1 MNFKLLITF
10 EERMRIENNFIKNIK
25 VIILSAIISIFG
37 LNFSCLYA
45 QETSGSLP
53 ARDKIESQYKW
64 NVGDIYK
71 TQQDWEN
78 DFKWVET
85 NIEELKNFQGK
96 LSSSS
101 TELFNCIK
109 FSENIN
115 KKLSRLYLYA
125 SLSKDLDLGN
135 AENAGRYDRV
145 SGLGAKVSEKMAFI
159 NPEIIS
165 MPEATLWKYV
175 DEKPELKIFKQFF
188 NNLLRTKA
196 HTLNKDMEQLLA
208 LASPLTQVPYNTFGI
223 FKNAEMPF
231 PTVKD
236 TEGNEITISDGRYYA
251 ALYSTDRSYR
261 ERVYKGYYKPFMDY
275 KNTFNSLFTGNIK
288 ANTFSAKAR
297 KYNSNREAALTPNN
311 IPLSVYDNLVKTVD
325 ENLQPLHRW
334 AKLKQK
340 ILKLKDF
347 HPYDTYVTLFPSTDR
362 KYSYDESKDIL
373 LDALK
378 PLGEDY
384 LSHLKS
390 AFNNR
395 WIDVFET
402 KGKRSGAYSSGTTYG
417 VHPYVLL
424 NWNNQLNDVFTFAHE
439 MGHNMH
445 SYYTEHTQPFV
456 YADYSIFVAEVASTA
471 NEALLLDYLIEHAK
485 TKEEKLSLIEHNL
498 NSITTT
504 FYRQTR
510 FAAFEQWA
518 NSSYEKGEA
527 ITPENL
533 SKKYGEMYQAYWG
546 DNMTVD
552 KEETYTWA
560 RIPHFYYNF
569 YVFQYA
575 TSFAASQAIVAK
587 IKKEGQPAIDKYL
600 QFLKSG
606 SSLYPIDILK
616 KAGVDMNSED
626 PIKAVVA
633 KMNQLL
639 DEMEKVLNEK

>member
-1 MNFKLLITF
+1 MNKKKYYTKK
-10 EERMRIENNFIKNIK
+10 IKE
-25 VIILSAIISIFG
+25 IILAVLVSMLVVNVSSLF
-37 LNFSCLYA
+37 A
-45 QETSGSLP
+45 QETGGGLP
-53 ARDKIESQYKW
+53 VRDKIENQYKW
-64 NVGDIYK
+64 NVQDIYK

-78 DFKWVET
+78 DFNW
-85 NIEELKNFQGK
+85 IEENLSGFQKFQGK

-101 TELFNCIK
+101 KELLNCIK

-115 KKLSRLYLYA
+115 KKLSRLFLYA

-145 SGLGAKVSEKMAFI
+145 SGFASKVSEKMAFI
-159 NPEIIS
+159 NPEIIA
-165 MPEATLWKYV
+165 MPEKTLWQFV
-175 DEKPELKIFKQFF
+175 DEQPGLAMYKHFF
-188 NNLLRTKA
+188 DNLLRTKA
-196 HTLNKDMEQLLA
+196 HTLSKEQEQLMA
-208 LASPLTQVPYNTFGI
+208 LASPLTQVAYNTFGI

-231 PTVKD
+231 PSVKD
-236 TEGNEITISDGRYYA
+236 PDGKNITISDGRYYA

-261 ERVYKGYYKPFMDY
+261 EKVYKGYYKPFMEF
-275 KNTFNSLFTGNIK
+275 KNTYNSLFTGNIK
-288 ANTFSAKAR
+288 GNTFNAKAR
-297 KYNSNREAALTPNN
+297 KYKSNREAALTPNN
-311 IPLSVYDNLVKTVD
+311 IPISVYDNLVKTVN
-325 ENLQPLHRW
+325 ENMAPLHRW

-340 ILKLKDF
+340 VLKLKDF

-362 KYSYDESKDIL
+362 KYSYDESKGIL
-373 LDALK
+373 LKALK
-378 PLGEDY
+378 PLGKDY
-384 LSHLKS
+384 LSHLET

-402 KGKRSGAYSSGTTYG
+402 KGKRSGAYSSGTTFG

-424 NWNNQLNDVFTFAHE
+424 NWNDQLNDVFTFAHE

-471 NEALLLDYLIEHAK
+471 NEALLLDYLIKNAK
-485 TKEEKLSLIEHNL
+485 SKEEKLSLIEHNL
-498 NSITTT
+498 NAITTT

-510 FAAFEQWA
+510 FAAFEEWA
-518 NSSYEKGEA
+518 NQTYESGKA
-527 ITPENL
+527 ITPEVL

-560 RIPHFYYNF
+560 RIPHFYYDF
-569 YVFQYA
+569 YVYQYA
-575 TSFAASQAIVAK
+575 TSFAASQALVAK

-600 QFLKSG
+600 HFLKSG
-606 SSLYPIDILK
+606 NSLYPIEVLK
-616 KAGVDMNSED
+616 AAGVDMNSEA

-633 KMNQLL
+633 KMNSLL
-639 DEMEKVLNEK
+639 DEMEKLLNEK